1 MIDEEVR
8 DKIDRIC
15 EVIDALIVIVEEKA
29 PEAMGILEGL
39 REEMEYI

>member
-15 EVIDALIVIVEEKA
+15 EVIDALICVVEEKV
-29 PEAMGILEGL
+29 PEAIGILEGL
-39 REEMEYI
+39 RDELEYI